1 MGQQKQESQGRVIDL
16 EKYQNLKAYY
26 KRREEERGKINAM
39 VSVEA
44 LMTLRSIDDIDYDYV
59 VGLLAEFIRDIGEL
73 YSKKPGRSLAVKP
86 DLYKKRADIAA
97 ELKIKAMES

>member
-1 MGQQKQESQGRVIDL
+1 MGRQKQESQCRVIDL

-26 KRREEERGKINAM
+26 KRREEERTKIDAM
-39 VSVEA
+39 VSAEA
-44 LMTLRSIDDIDYDYV
+44 IMALRSIDDIDYDYV
-59 VGLLAEFIRDIGEL
+59 AGLLTEYIRNIGEL
-73 YSKKPGRSLAVKP
+73 YSEKPGRSLAVKP

>member
-1 MGQQKQESQGRVIDL
+1 MGRQKQESQCRVIDL

-26 KRREEERGKINAM
+26 KRREEERTKIDAM

-44 LMTLRSIDDIDYDYV
+44 IMALRSIDDIDHDYV
-59 VGLLAEFIRDIGEL
+59 AGLLTEYIRNIGEL
-73 YSKKPGRSLAVKP
+73 YSEKPGRSLAVKP